1 MSILLIGN
9 AFALVGAILMIVTGF
24 LKTKKQILGVQ
35 IVQFTLMGI
44 GNFLLGGISG
54 AVSNAVGIL
63 RNVVGFKK
71 EFTLPYKL
79 FFVAIQA
86 VLTLV
91 FYQAGLG
98 ILAWFPFF
106 ATVMFT
112 WCMDSLDERVLKAA
126 IIGGELLWAFYDFHF
141 MNYASLTCD
150 IFTIVSNTVGIFL
163 VLRRKPEPEAA
174 E

>member
-24 LKTKKQILGVQ
+24 LKKKKEILGVQ
-35 IVQFTLMGI
+35 IIQFALMGV

-54 AVSNAVGIL
+54 AISNAVGIL
-63 RNVVGFKK
+63 RNVVGFKR

-79 FFVAIQA
+79 FFIAVQA

-91 FYQAGLG
+91 FYQSGLG
-98 ILAWFPFF
+98 ILAWFPFV
-106 ATVMFT
+106 ATVIFT
-112 WCMDSLDERVLKAA
+112 WFMDTLDERVLKGA
-126 IIGGELLWAFYDFHF
+126 IIAGELLWAFYDFHF

-150 IFTIVSNTVGIFL
+150 IFTIISNIIGIL
-163 VLRRKPEPEAA
+163 MLMHRKPEPTVA